1 MEINLKSFGLS
12 KLCAVIISVAAIS
25 LGSNSLA
32 APGPGGD
39 LDIEPGATFEDNNT
53 HLFYNFGL
61 RATESAA
68 AAGLGDAVMEVIGPG
83 ASACTVHGS
92 SAQVD
97 WTDVGNEGGVAPGFE
112 CGRSYGE
119 SVKID
124 DCRATIQAHGFSHSD
139 HPLINYL
146 GPTTLDIDF
155 RKKSANSGDIDI
167 TIHTAAGKIMLKGK
181 ISGPI
186 LMSTCP

>member
-1 MEINLKSFGLS
+1 MTGHKLKW
-12 KLCAVIISVAAIS
+12 LCAAVVTVLTLSAVPAAI
-25 LGSNSLA
+25 G

-61 RATESAA
+61 RAVESGAV
-68 AAGLGDAVMEVIGPG
+68 AGLGDAVMEVSGPG
-83 ASACTVHGS
+83 VSACTVHGS

-97 WTDVGNEGGVAPGFE
+97 WSNFGNEGGVQPSYE

-124 DCRATIQAHGFSHSD
+124 DCKATIQAHGFSHSD

-146 GPTTLDIDF
+146 GSTTLDIDF
-155 RKKSANSGDIDI
+155 RKKTATTGDIDI
-167 TIHTAAGKIMLKGK
+167 TIHTVAGKIMLKGK
-181 ISGPI
+181 VSGPI
-186 LMSTCP
+186 IMSTCP

>member
-1 MEINLKSFGLS
+1 MKSYGLN
-12 KLCAVIISVAAIS
+12 KVCAALISVAAMSI
-25 LGSNSLA
+25 GTIVVA

-68 AAGLGDAVMEVIGPG
+68 AAGLGDVVLEVIGPG

-97 WTDVGNEGGVAPGFE
+97 WTNFGNEGGVSPGFE
-112 CGRSYGE
+112 CGRAYGE
-119 SVKID
+119 SVRID

-146 GPTTLDIDF
+146 GSTTLDIDF
-155 RKKSANSGDIDI
+155 RKKSASTGDIDI
-167 TIHTAAGKIMLKGK
+167 TIHTVAGKIMLKGK
-181 ISGPI
+181 IAGPI
-186 LMSTCP
+186 IMSTCP